1 MFNAT
6 VVTFPCQNFAAASL
20 IITFGGDAIGDE
32 LKASVGTAEITR
44 LIGTS
49 GRIRIGDNSVINVGT
64 NAKGVSTI
72 TTSSKGVSKVSTSNA
87 GVSKLPTNQ
96 GCITSDQG

>member
-1 MFNAT
+1 MLNAT
-6 VVTFPCQNFAAASL
+6 IVTFPCQNFTAASL
-20 IITFGGDAIGDE
+20 IITFGGDAISDE

-49 GRIRIGDNSVINVGT
+49 GGIRIDNNSVIDVGT
-64 NAKGVSTI
+64 NAKGVSAV
-72 TTSSKGVSKVSTSNA
+72 TTSSKGVSKVSISNA

-96 GCITSDQG
+96 GCIISDQG